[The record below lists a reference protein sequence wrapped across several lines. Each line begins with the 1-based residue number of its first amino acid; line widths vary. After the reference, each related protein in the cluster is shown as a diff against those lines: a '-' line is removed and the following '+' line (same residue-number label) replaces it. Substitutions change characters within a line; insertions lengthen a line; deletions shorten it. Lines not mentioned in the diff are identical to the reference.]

1 MTLAVLPERNR
12 GRLPEKLMRTL
23 VTLAATVAIAC
34 GGNKKAETAGPP
46 AGTDMAAVT
55 GTVFYLE
62 RMALPSGAVLTV
74 QLVDVSI
81 ADAPAVVIARET
93 KTLTTQVPIPFS
105 LSYDPKKIIQLHSY
119 AVQARIEV
127 DGKLRF
133 INTTSNPVITNGK
146 PTTVDIRVSPVP

>member
-1 MTLAVLPERNR
+1 
-12 GRLPEKLMRTL
+12 
-23 VTLAATVAIAC
+23 
-34 GGNKKAETAGPP
+34 
-46 AGTDMAAVT
+46 MAAVT

>member
-1 MTLAVLPERNR
+1 
-12 GRLPEKLMRTL
+12 MRTL
-23 VTLAATVAIAC
+23 VTLASTVVALAC
-34 GGNKKAETAGPP
+34 SGNKKAETAGPP
-46 AGTDMAAVT
+46 AGTSMAAVT

-62 RMALPSGAVLTV
+62 RMALPPGAVLTV
-74 QLVDVSI
+74 QLVDASI
-81 ADAPAVVIARET
+81 ADAPADVIAKET
-93 KTLTTQVPIPFS
+93 QTLTTQVPIPFS
-105 LSYDPKKIIQLHSY
+105 LSYDPKKIIKLHSY